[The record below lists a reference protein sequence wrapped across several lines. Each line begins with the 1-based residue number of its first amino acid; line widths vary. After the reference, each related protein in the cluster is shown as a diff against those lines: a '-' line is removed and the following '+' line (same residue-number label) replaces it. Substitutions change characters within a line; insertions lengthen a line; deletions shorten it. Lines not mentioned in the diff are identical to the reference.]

1 MFDCAKMDYVGYWL
15 MFIIS
20 LQIFFNPCLVPRL
33 VLPARVFPKPHLFLG
48 RPVERAALIPR
59 FFSHQGLEMI
69 PKDCWATHALAHVME
84 MEGRQDEGIEFMS
97 KTQDDWVV
105 RVSSCENQ
113 YILNF
118 RFISCLV
125 RYIIKYSCRPTLR
138 DASW

>member
-1 MFDCAKMDYVGYWL
+1 MFDCAKIDFVVYWL

-20 LQIFFNPCLVPRL
+20 LQIFFNPCLVPRF
-33 VLPARVFPKPHLFLG
+33 VSPARVFPNPHLSLG
-48 RPVERAALIPR
+48 KSVEDAALIPPP
-59 FFSHQGLEMI
+59 FFPQGLEMI

-105 RVSSCENQ
+105 CASSSENQ
-113 YILNF
+113 YSLNF
-118 RFISCLV
+118 GFISCLV
-125 RYIIKYSCRPTLR
+125 RYIVKYSCRPTLR